1 MCHLREVTHGQQNK
15 TYSPRPAPMQKCNRR
30 FNLYVAASNGD
41 RYSVEELKM
50 GGDFQELDC
59 IVLCQAKLSLRV
71 LMEMVTNVS
80 ESESL

>member
-1 MCHLREVTHGQQNK
+1 MPLEGGHARTAEQDLQPEAPPDAKMQ
-15 TYSPRPAPMQKCNRR
+15 PAFQ
-30 FNLYVAASNGD
+30 FVAASNGD

-50 GGDFQELDC
+50 GGDFQEDC